1 MRYCIDDQLYFS
13 LIDVVSQLVY
23 LGLVVGRQKKVKL
36 YREITYSYCVINTF
50 FNYIIW
56 SIASLQCFI

>member
-13 LIDVVSQLVY
+13 LIDMVSQLVY

-56 SIASLQCFI
+56 